1 MKSKILVAVL
11 VMFLVLVLVGCGVV
25 PPIPLSPV
33 AIFTA
38 TPTSGVVPLE
48 VYFNASNSYD
58 PDGSIVIY
66 VWFFEDGSTG
76 NGQTIN
82 HTFCSI
88 GNFDVELIVM
98 DNQGLIDLT
107 TELIVVEPVKF

>member
-48 VYFNASNSYD
+48 VYFDASNSYD

-66 VWFFEDGSTG
+66 VWFFQDGGTG

-82 HTFCSI
+82 HTFRSI
-88 GNFDVELIVM
+88 GSYNVELTVM
-98 DNQGLIDLT
+98 DNSGLIDLT
-107 TELIVVEPVKF
+107 TELVTVW